1 MADLKYSEEDAFV
14 VEGKLALPYQY
25 FAGRTGSRFITAL
38 RDEKKLLGIRCPKC
52 GKVFV
57 PPRSACERHIETRC
71 EEWVELPGT
80 GTVKQFTVVR
90 YREPHQPAEPPY
102 ILALID
108 LDGAD
113 SALTHLVKGVATS
126 QMRVGIK
133 VRAVFARKDAPS
145 TIMAIDHFAPEV
157 SPTDYELGHSYD
169 ELEIGMSATFTKTIS
184 ETDVY
189 LFAGISGDF
198 NPMHV
203 NEEFAKTT
211 PFGTRIAHGALPY
224 SLIAPVLGMKL
235 PGLGTV
241 ALEMSVRFKAPT
253 YFGDTITAK
262 ATVSE
267 KLEAKR
273 RVRMECVWTNQ
284 DGKVVATGHAVV
296 IPPPKL

>member
-1 MADLKYSEEDAFV
+1 MANVSFSDADAFV

-25 FAGRTGSRFITAL
+25 FAGRTGSKFLTAL
-38 RDEKKLLGIRCPKC
+38 RDDKKLLGIRCPECK
-52 GKVFV
+52 KVFV
-57 PPRSACERHIETRC
+57 PPRSACEKHIETRC
-71 EEWVELPGT
+71 EEWIELPGT
-80 GTVKQFTVVR
+80 GTVNQFTVVR
-90 YREPHQPAEPPY
+90 YSEPHQPVKPPY

-113 SALTHLVKGVATS
+113 SALCHIVKGVAPS
-126 QMRVGIK
+126 QMRVGL
-133 VRAVFARKDAPS
+133 RLEAVFAKDPPA
-145 TIMAIDHFAPEV
+145 TIMAIDHFAP
-157 SPTDYELGHSYD
+157 SASASDYELGYTYD
-169 ELEIGMSATFTKTIS
+169 DLEVGMSATFTKTIS

-224 SLIAPVLGMKL
+224 SLIAPVLGTKL

-241 ALEMSVRFKAPT
+241 ALEMGVRFKAPT
-253 YFGDTITAK
+253 YFGDTITAR
-262 ATVSE
+262 ATVAE

-284 DGKVVATGHAVV
+284 DGKVVAVGHTVV